1 MNYYHGHRDELVFK
15 GEQATAFISLFDDD
29 KTVQKVAKC
38 IFADGLTNKQTAEK
52 VGYSVRQIERLRL
65 RITRVALRKLMDS
78 YADKIFQD

>member
-1 MNYYHGHRDELVFK
+1 MNYYHGHHDELVFK
-15 GEQATAFISLFDDD
+15 GKQANFFISLFDDD

>member
-15 GEQATAFISLFDDD
+15 GEQANFFISLFDDD

-52 VGYSVRQIERLRL
+52 VGYSVRQIERLRV